1 MPCHAYTEDG
11 VLLLVRGERIVSEA
25 QIDRLLR
32 PDVLYC
38 DEAPEPLQQDVVER
52 QTALG
57 IPTSQPLRIEDDSDD
72 EAGRPS
78 EGLHSDDAAPAPK
91 APLVEELTVAREV
104 RQDAAAQVARLVDQ
118 ARTGGRIDTGVARST
133 VQKLLL
139 SLLRNEGALASL
151 VWLKNLDRYTLSH
164 SVNVAVLSM
173 IVARH
178 SGDDSDLQQLGLTAL
193 LHDIG
198 KVNLPASLVKKQGSL
213 TPDEWDL
220 VRQHPL
226 QGAEIALRSEVPV
239 GSIQG
244 INQHHERLDGSGYP
258 GGLSA
263 GGVQTPGRIVAIA
276 DVYDA
281 MTSDRP
287 YRRAIPPPE
296 VIRWL
301 TEKSDDL
308 FDRRLVR
315 HLIRAI
321 GFFPTG
327 CLTRLNTGELALVVR
342 PGRSSLQEPVV
353 ALVGEPDRSPLER
366 PIVLDLSDQGS
377 SPDRRRIVAVENS
390 GELGLDC
397 QTLLSAA
404 LEVAGDPVPALDTV
418 A

>member
-1 MPCHAYTEDG
+1 
-11 VLLLVRGERIVSEA
+11 
-25 QIDRLLR
+25 
-32 PDVLYC
+32 
-38 DEAPEPLQQDVVER
+38 
-52 QTALG
+52 
-57 IPTSQPLRIEDDSDD
+57 
-72 EAGRPS
+72 
-78 EGLHSDDAAPAPK
+78 
-91 APLVEELTVAREV
+91 
-104 RQDAAAQVARLVDQ
+104 
-118 ARTGGRIDTGVARST
+118 
-133 VQKLLL
+133 
-139 SLLRNEGALASL
+139 
-151 VWLKNLDRYTLSH
+151 
-164 SVNVAVLSM
+164 
-173 IVARH
+173 
-178 SGDDSDLQQLGLTAL
+178 
-193 LHDIG
+193 
-198 KVNLPASLVKKQGSL
+198 
-213 TPDEWDL
+213 
-220 VRQHPL
+220 
-226 QGAEIALRSEVPV
+226 
-239 GSIQG
+239 
-244 INQHHERLDGSGYP
+244 
-258 GGLSA
+258 
-263 GGVQTPGRIVAIA
+263 
-276 DVYDA
+276 

-301 TEKSDDL
+301 TEKSDGL